1 MGKLSYTSLRHMIL
15 AFVTL
20 ALLSVPF
27 AHRVGAAPVTPEMA
41 RFLSVGAQISDIC
54 GDEGGHIAGGCESCR
69 IVGAMLLPDAAR
81 TLCSLALPTLV
92 RAQIFARHPSGSS
105 EPQTLPPVRAPPR
118 V

>member
-1 MGKLSYTSLRHMIL
+1 MIL

-27 AHRVGAAPVTPEMA
+27 AHRVGAAPVTAEMA
-41 RFLSVGAQISDIC
+41 RFMSVGAQISDIC

-69 IVGAMLLPDAAR
+69 IVDAVLVPDVAR
-81 TLCSLALPTLV
+81 TLRPHAEPSLV
-92 RAQIFARHPSGSS
+92 RDGIFDQRLASGGT
-105 EPQTLPPVRAPPR
+105 PHILPPVRAPPR